1 VADQEVTI
9 RIYEDGLLHLE
20 AQTPISQRLMNQTLR
35 FEVRHNHTA
44 SPPEPKKERGCGVTL
59 ELKCTEFEIGFVT
72 ILTANLGQFYLLRL
86 ERTL

>member
-20 AQTPISQRLMNQTLR
+20 AQTPISQRLMNQTLK
-35 FEVRHNHTA
+35 FEVQQNHTA
-44 SPPEPKKERGCGVTL
+44 SPPERGCGVTL